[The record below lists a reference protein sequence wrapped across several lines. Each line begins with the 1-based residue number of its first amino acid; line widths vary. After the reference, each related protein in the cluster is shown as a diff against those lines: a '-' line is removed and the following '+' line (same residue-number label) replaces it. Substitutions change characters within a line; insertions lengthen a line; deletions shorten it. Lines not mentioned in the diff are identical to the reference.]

1 MLEMEEIFFSGT
13 FGGELLSL
21 AAAKVVLERHLKQD
35 LCGKLFSAGQNLSN
49 KAEMALAQNGLEG
62 LLKISG
68 HPTWRFLNWTATEDY
83 SVDEIRTYFMQEVFK
98 RGLLVLSTH
107 NVTLAHT
114 PSIID
119 GISDIYTE
127 VFGRLNRAI
136 SDRTLQE
143 ELKVSPLKPLFKVR

>member
-1 MLEMEEIFFSGT
+1 
-13 FGGELLSL
+13 
-21 AAAKVVLERHLKQD
+21 
-35 LCGKLFSAGQNLSN
+35 
-49 KAEMALAQNGLEG
+49 
-62 LLKISG
+62 
-68 HPTWRFLNWTATEDY
+68 LNWTATEDY